1 MGKQKKFRDIWLN
14 QTNLGARFG
23 ISAVQ
28 VGRKLR
34 EVGLRDDEGQPRP
47 ETLKAGYC
55 RPTPLRD
62 GTPFFLWNGDL
73 VAERFK
79 AAGLVERSPQEMQA
93 QELAEQYL
101 EAQELWNNG
110 RDKVAGMIW
119 DDLYREIKEADIA
132 LINRCLEEMG
142 SKERLSW
149 PLATD

>member
-1 MGKQKKFRDIWLN
+1 MGKQKKFSDIWLN

-34 EVGLRDDEGQPRP
+34 ELGLRDDEGQPRP
-47 ETLKAGYC
+47 EALEAGYC

-93 QELAEQYL
+93 QEIAELYI
-101 EAQELWNNG
+101 EAQQSWDKGEG
-110 RDKVAGMIW
+110 KVASMLW
-119 DDLYREIKEADIA
+119 DDLHHRIKEGNIA

-149 PLATD
+149 PLD